1 MKHPFYQFY
10 YCPKC
15 GSSDFYVHNEKS
27 KKCSNCGFVYYFN
40 PCAATVAFIENEQGE
55 LLVCKRA
62 KDPAK
67 GTLDLPGGFLDM
79 FETAEM
85 GIAREVM
92 EETRLQVISAE
103 YLFSLP
109 NTYVYS
115 NFEVHTLDLF
125 FKCNVVDTTLFQ
137 AMDDAAELY
146 FIPQDKIDP
155 KLFGLHSISM
165 GVERYLKSKKRHK
178 ADKQRGFHDLP

>member
-1 MKHPFYQFY
+1 MMKHPFYQFH

-15 GSSDFYVHNEKS
+15 GSSNFNIHNEKS
-27 KKCSNCGFVYYFN
+27 KKCDHCGFVYYFN
-40 PCAATVAFIENEQGE
+40 PCSATVAFIENEQNE

-92 EETRLQVISAE
+92 EETKLQVTSTE

-109 NTYVYS
+109 NTYIYS
-115 NFEVHTLDLF
+115 DFEVHTLDLF
-125 FKCNVVDTTLFQ
+125 FKCKVADTSQYQ

-146 FIPQDKIDP
+146 FLPLSKIHP
-155 KLFGLHSISM
+155 ELFGLHSVSM
-165 GVERYLKSKKRHK
+165 GIERYLKSKKEQK
-178 ADKQRGFHDLP
+178 AEE

>member
-1 MKHPFYQFY
+1 M
-10 YCPKC
+10 
-15 GSSDFYVHNEKS
+15 
-27 KKCSNCGFVYYFN
+27 
-40 PCAATVAFIENEQGE
+40 
-55 LLVCKRA
+55 LVCKRA

-92 EETRLQVISAE
+92 EETKLQVTSTE

-109 NTYVYS
+109 NTYIYS
-115 NFEVHTLDLF
+115 DFEVHTLDLF
-125 FKCNVVDTTLFQ
+125 FKCKVADTTLYQ

-146 FIPQDKIDP
+146 FLPLNEIHPE
-155 KLFGLHSISM
+155 LFGLHSISM
-165 GVERYLKSKKRHK
+165 GVKRYLKSKKEQK
-178 ADKQRGFHDLP
+178 AEE

>member
-1 MKHPFYQFY
+1 M
-10 YCPKC
+10 
-15 GSSDFYVHNEKS
+15 
-27 KKCSNCGFVYYFN
+27 
-40 PCAATVAFIENEQGE
+40 
-55 LLVCKRA
+55 VCKRA

-92 EETRLQVISAE
+92 EETKLQVTSTE

-109 NTYVYS
+109 NTYIYS
-115 NFEVHTLDLF
+115 DFEVHTLDLF
-125 FKCNVVDTTLFQ
+125 FKCKVADTTQYQ

-146 FIPQDKIDP
+146 FLPLSKIHP
-155 KLFGLHSISM
+155 ELFGLHSISM
-165 GVERYLKSKKRHK
+165 GVERYLKSKKEQK
-178 ADKQRGFHDLP
+178 AEE